1 MIKVHP
7 FILHGHRLLTL
18 GDGLMSEENFYFV
31 CRHVNPC
38 FTVLTLSDCP
48 TVEASGKGKA
58 KLGWPAARDQIR
70 IAHEK
75 NFGEVFMGPSQAGWD
90 GGSCLLHYTGQGMI
104 RWRYLTLFRL
114 PFGFGT
120 SFSNRCSTFPFPCL
134 KSRLFFKR
142 RDQIPFNWYLNSCF
156 SRSSAPSLPS
166 LPP

>member
-70 IAHEK
+70 IAHGE
-75 NFGEVFMGPSQAGWD
+75 NFGEVFMGPRARVGRSG
-90 GGSCLLHYTGQGMI
+90 YTDWAAI
-104 RWRYLTLFRL
+104 CWR
-114 PFGFGT
+114 
-120 SFSNRCSTFPFPCL
+120 
-134 KSRLFFKR
+134 
-142 RDQIPFNWYLNSCF
+142 
-156 SRSSAPSLPS
+156 
-166 LPP
+166 